1 MEATFIIFGTAS
13 GDFSTPTDP
22 SNLEE
27 EYETIRHQGWGQMK
41 FYIADDGCLA
51 ALLVLFN
58 LMQRLLLEFLFLT
71 HLIVLLSHGHSR
83 GWDYT
88 HISGDYSVVVLKL
101 WGGPHWYGMD
111 NHVTHMKLYDV
122 NMIFI
127 IILGKKL

>member
-1 MEATFIIFGTAS
+1 
-13 GDFSTPTDP
+13 
-22 SNLEE
+22 
-27 EYETIRHQGWGQMK
+27 MK
-41 FYIADDGCLA
+41 FYLADDGCLA

-83 GWDYT
+83 GWDYA
-88 HISGDYSVVVLKL
+88 HISGDYSAVVLKL

-127 IILGKKL
+127 IIIIILGKKL